1 MRRGVFV
8 CAAIVCAATGGV
20 VRAQDGTAAPA
31 AEESAYAA
39 CVHAHSGRIRV
50 VYAVESCRPNETRIP
65 WSIGE

>member
-31 AEESAYAA
+31 PEERAYAA
-39 CVHAHSGRIRV
+39 CRHAHSRRIRV
-50 VYAVESCRPNETRIP
+50 IDAVESCRPNETRIP